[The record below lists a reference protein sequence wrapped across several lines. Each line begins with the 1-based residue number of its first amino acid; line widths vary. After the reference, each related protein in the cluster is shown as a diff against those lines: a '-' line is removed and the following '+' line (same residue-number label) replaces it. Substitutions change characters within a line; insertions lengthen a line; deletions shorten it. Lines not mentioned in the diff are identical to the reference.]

1 MVIQWIKDYL
11 EKVRSIMAVVYVTL
25 IINGKKEFGDVPK
38 LLKDKVK
45 ELLIDLDLKELIQE

>member
-1 MVIQWIKDYL
+1 
-11 EKVRSIMAVVYVTL
+11 MAVVYVTL